1 MVIFMRLN
9 KKGFMMAEVVVVSVI
24 ICTALVTLYT
34 GINRVSNAYKIRNKY
49 YDINALYMAEKAN
62 LYLINTSNISNINEL
77 ITKNKSVKISDPN
90 LNNITNIYKS
100 NNSDSTTNIYFSMY
114 NKNKINDLTSING
127 INVTFKDFVT
137 YLDGH
142 LDYNEEY
149 NYIIISEICND
160 KDDCNYYGLKVR

>member
-1 MVIFMRLN
+1 MKLN

-62 LYLINTSNISNINEL
+62 LYLINNGNINEL
-77 ITKNKSVKISDPN
+77 ITNNKSVKISDSN

-100 NNSDSTTNIYFSMY
+100 SNSDSTTNIYFSMY
-114 NKNKINDLTSING
+114 NKNKINNLTNINS

-142 LDYNEEY
+142 LDYNEDY
-149 NYIIISEICND
+149 NYLIISEICND

>member
-1 MVIFMRLN
+1 MRLN

-62 LYLINTSNISNINEL
+62 LYLINTSNINEL
-77 ITKNKSVKISDPN
+77 ITNNKSVKISDSN

-100 NNSDSTTNIYFSMY
+100 SNSDSTTNIYFSMY
-114 NKNKINDLTSING
+114 NKNKINDLTNINS

-142 LDYNEEY
+142 LDYNEDY
-149 NYIIISEICND
+149 NYLIISEICND

>member
-1 MVIFMRLN
+1 
-9 KKGFMMAEVVVVSVI
+9 
-24 ICTALVTLYT
+24 
-34 GINRVSNAYKIRNKY
+34 
-49 YDINALYMAEKAN
+49 
-62 LYLINTSNISNINEL
+62 
-77 ITKNKSVKISDPN
+77 
-90 LNNITNIYKS
+90 
-100 NNSDSTTNIYFSMY
+100 MY

-127 INVTFKDFVT
+127 INVTFKDFIT

>member
-62 LYLINTSNISNINEL
+62 LYLINTSNINKL
-77 ITKNKSVKISDPN
+77 ITNNKSVKISDPN

-114 NKNKINDLTSING
+114 NKNSING
-127 INVTFKDFVT
+127 INVTFKDFIT